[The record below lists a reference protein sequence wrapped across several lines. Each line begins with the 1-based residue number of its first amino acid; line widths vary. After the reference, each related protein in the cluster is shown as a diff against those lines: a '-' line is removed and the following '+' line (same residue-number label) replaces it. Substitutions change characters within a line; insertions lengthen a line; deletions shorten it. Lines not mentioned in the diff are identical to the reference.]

1 MAWPHG
7 GAAAVQARRRERL
20 PRLHNL
26 PDEGLKLGVRDHL
39 RCNGGGK
46 RASSGDELEREII
59 SIVAAVLAAVALCLV
74 LGLAALVW
82 EILRSRARRLSP
94 DGGAVVLATRTVA
107 GMRQLPAAEL
117 EQIAPEGGAAE
128 HQSEL

>member
-1 MAWPHG
+1 MRSLTG
-7 GAAAVQARRRERL
+7 GED
-20 PRLHNL
+20 N
-26 PDEGLKLGVRDHL
+26 
-39 RCNGGGK
+39 
-46 RASSGDELEREII
+46 SSAELSEREII

-107 GMRQLPAAEL
+107 GMRQLPAAQL
-117 EQIAPEGGAAE
+117 EQIAPEGSAAE
-128 HQSEL
+128 RQSEL